1 MSPVA
6 AARVEVYA
14 ALLRQKGL
22 TAADVAREL
31 GVARQ
36 HAHRL
41 LTGARAAGAHVTTL
55 DRVLALGVADDGRPL
70 YAVGELLPDGS
81 VELVQ
86 AGATQPLCSDRAAA
100 EALAESLG
108 GDACA
113 VPVWPTY
120 AWERLVGV
128 YAAWGE
134 RAQERSVFVLDEL
147 PPEAVTEVRATLE
160 KALELRRG
168 ARGPDSAHEVAQRA
182 ARERG

>member
-1 MSPVA
+1 VA
-6 AARVEVYA
+6 AARADVYC

-22 TAADVAREL
+22 TAADVARAL

-55 DRVLALGVADDGRPL
+55 DRVLALGLAEDGDPL
-70 YAVGELLPDGS
+70 YAVGQLLRDGS
-81 VELVQ
+81 VDLVQ
-86 AGATQPLCSDRAAA
+86 AGATQPLCSERAAA
-100 EALAESLG
+100 EALAASLG
-108 GDACA
+108 VDACV

-134 RAQERSVFVLDEL
+134 RAEERNVFLLDEL
-147 PPEAVTEVRATLE
+147 SPEAVTEVRRALE
-160 KALELRRG
+160 TALELRRA
-168 ARGPDSAHEVAQRA
+168 ARSADPAPEIAEQA

>member
-6 AARVEVYA
+6 AARAEVYS

-22 TAADVAREL
+22 TAADVARAL

-41 LTGARAAGAHVTTL
+41 ITGARAAGAHVTTL
-55 DRVLALGVADDGRPL
+55 DRVLALGIAEDGDPL
-70 YAVGELLPDGS
+70 YAVGQLLPDGS

-86 AGATQPLCSDRAAA
+86 AGAMQPLCSERAAA

-108 GDACA
+108 ADACA
-113 VPVWPTY
+113 VPVWPAY

-134 RAQERSVFVLDEL
+134 RAEERSVFVLDRL
-147 PPEAVTEVRATLE
+147 PPEAVTEVRTALAT
-160 KALELRRG
+160 ALELRRG
-168 ARGPDSAHEVAQRA
+168 ARSADSAPQPA
-182 ARERG
+182 

>member
-1 MSPVA
+1 VA
-6 AARVEVYA
+6 AARSDVYS

-41 LTGARAAGAHVTTL
+41 LTGAREVGAHVTTL
-55 DRVLALGVADDGRPL
+55 DRVLALGVPEEGDPL

-81 VELVQ
+81 VDLVQ
-86 AGATQPLCSDRAAA
+86 AGATQPLCSERPAA

-113 VPVWPTY
+113 VPVWPRH
-120 AWERLVGV
+120 AWERLAGV

-134 RAQERSVFVLDEL
+134 RAEERSVFVLDEL
-147 PPEAVTEVRATLE
+147 PPEAVKEVRAALE
-160 KALELRRG
+160 AALELRRE
-168 ARGPDSAHEVAQRA
+168 ARNPDVAPVLLA
-182 ARERG
+182 PERR

>member
-6 AARVEVYA
+6 AARADVYS

-22 TAADVAREL
+22 TAADVARAL

-41 LTGARAAGAHVTTL
+41 LTGTRAAGAHVSTL
-55 DRVLALGVADDGRPL
+55 DRVLALGLAEDGNPL
-70 YAVGELLPDGS
+70 YAVGQLLPDGS
-81 VELVQ
+81 IDLVQ
-86 AGATQPLCSDRAAA
+86 AGATQPLCNERAAA
-100 EALAESLG
+100 EALAETLG
-108 GDACA
+108 VDACA
-113 VPVWPTY
+113 VPVWRTY

-134 RAQERSVFVLDEL
+134 RAEQRSVFVLDEL
-147 PPEAVTEVRATLE
+147 PPEAVTEIRGTLE

-168 ARGPDSAHEVAQRA
+168 ARSPELAHEITEQA
-182 ARERG
+182 AAERG

>member
-6 AARVEVYA
+6 AARADVYS

-22 TAADVAREL
+22 TAADVARAL

-41 LTGARAAGAHVTTL
+41 ITGARAAGAHVATL
-55 DRVLALGVADDGRPL
+55 DRVLALGMPEDGDPL
-70 YAVGELLPDGS
+70 YAVGQLLPDGGI
-81 VELVQ
+81 ELVQ
-86 AGATQPLCSDRAAA
+86 ADATQPLCGERAAA

-108 GDACA
+108 PDACA
-113 VPVWPTY
+113 VPVWPAY

-134 RAQERSVFVLDEL
+134 RAEERSVFVLDEL
-147 PPEAVTEVRATLE
+147 PPEAVTEVRTALAT
-160 KALELRRG
+160 ALELRRG
-168 ARGPDSAHEVAQRA
+168 ARGIDPAPEPA
-182 ARERG
+182 